1 MNVVIKDDQSRYHR
15 QVLLDALA
23 DLSDTNE
30 VAGLLSLYLSQAI
43 ERVCRTSKPAGRA
56 KSNGAYGSM

>member
-23 DLSDTNE
+23 DFSDTNE
-30 VAGLLSLYLSQAI
+30 VAGLFSLYLSQAI
-43 ERVCRTSKPAGRA
+43 ERV
-56 KSNGAYGSM
+56 SNFETYR